1 MEKKVKSDI
10 DVFTFEKL
18 FKEWKNSFFLEY
30 INNLKKSYGISE
42 NIQTVKIRLYDKKQ
56 KKYAKNEIEFLKS
69 SSKFRKYINENE
81 LKIMNPKLIMNNID
95 KIVKGYRFNLF
106 GIEKEIDYSKLK
118 TLKEE

>member
-1 MEKKVKSDI
+1 MKSDI

-95 KIVKGYRFNLF
+95 KLVKGYRFNLF